1 MDDNWRFCKQSTCR
15 VYSHS
20 MKCIRKAKLQRLIWL
35 LKRPCIF
42 SAVRDCIRTIIFK
55 RREKNHNGQV
65 GRRQDDALLAT
76 EATCALIYKQ
86 ACYNEQSNYNQY
98 FLIRPFRL
106 FKMQGIIFYFRCSK
120 QV

>member
-55 RREKNHNGQV
+55 RREKNHNRQV

-76 EATCALIYKQ
+76 EALIKKRKKIYTHITK
-86 ACYNEQSNYNQY
+86 NKKKNQTTAE
-98 FLIRPFRL
+98 
-106 FKMQGIIFYFRCSK
+106 
-120 QV
+120 